1 LTGGG
6 TSGGVTL
13 AVGAG
18 TGIDVSADAIAV
30 DVSDFMANGSDNR
43 VVTATGTDAMN
54 AEANL
59 TFDGTVLTVAG
70 NVSGSGTLEMVGNTF
85 VGGTLNVSG
94 NADLD
99 GNLDVDGTT
108 NLDAVDIDGNVQ
120 LDGTLT
126 VGVNGTGYDV
136 QLYGD
141 TAGQYLLWDQSADE
155 LVLAGDSKLSFH
167 DAAGDENIIASAD
180 GHLEVN
186 AGTTLDMTAATTEIH
201 ASTVTTIDSPIVS
214 VESSTS
220 ARPRVIIKNTTNDAN
235 AGVLRFVKDK
245 GAAGAAD
252 DNVGVIEFY
261 GDDAAQEQVLFGR
274 IRTRVAV
281 HTDGQEGGKMH
292 LSVASHD
299 GELNHGLVIT
309 DGSAEDEVDVT
320 IGNGAASVVT
330 VPGVLNVANDIILD
344 DGGSLKEGGGTA
356 AFTFDG
362 SGNVT
367 KIGQDSPSSGE
378 FLKYDGSK
386 WVADSASG
394 GAVSAVANGSNNRIA
409 TFSSSDALNGEANL
423 TFDGTVLT
431 VAGNV
436 SGSGTLEMVGNTFIG
451 GTLNVTGNADF
462 NGTITCDDSITI
474 DSVTIT
480 DTELGYLDGLT
491 LGTVAASKVVTVD
504 SSKDFSGYRNIS
516 GSGTLQSVGNAFFGG
531 TLNVT
536 GNATLAADLSVGD
549 DLSLTSDSAVLNM
562 GADNDVTFTHDGTT
576 GLTIAANPF
585 EVDSG
590 GNITLD
596 SHTGIFIFQDANSEV
611 LRITE
616 GNSGDVTVKLET
628 NGKDLIF
635 TDNGDAEGFRILDAA
650 AGVKVPGEVRTTGI
664 AYTDGDDSITIAD
677 GGGVTFSSTVKLV
690 DDKTLTFGSNDDW
703 TIEYDED
710 GDDDLVMSGSN
721 LSFES
726 NISQKPF
733 IQIKNTTNDANGPV
747 LRFVKDKGAAG
758 AANDTAGMIEF
769 YADDAAQDQVLF
781 GRIATQ
787 VSVHTNGQEGGLLAL
802 QVASHDGEINN
813 GLVIVDG
820 SEEDEIDVT
829 VGNGANSVTTVAGDL
844 TVTGGDVVVGA
855 DSDGTDRTVV
865 FGHST
870 LKTIM
875 GIDDSADT
883 FIINTDDAFDGTV
896 ANNSLSID
904 ANHKMIVGGSL
915 RAKGHIHVQQ
925 SGYNGSGAGD
935 RFIPWYNVADAN
947 APGSAGEENM
957 MVMPFDGRIVRV
969 LFRPANEQSGG
980 DTRVGIYKVTNGTAL
995 PAAGSLTEFVDVT
1008 CSGNAA
1014 TTNTFNTSGSS
1025 HFSAGDAIA
1034 VAINPQATPGDV
1046 QVSVIFEFNTSG
1058 L

>member
-1 LTGGG
+1 
-6 TSGGVTL
+6 
-13 AVGAG
+13 
-18 TGIDVSADAIAV
+18 
-30 DVSDFMANGSDNR
+30 
-43 VVTATGTDAMN
+43 
-54 AEANL
+54 
-59 TFDGTVLTVAG
+59 
-70 NVSGSGTLEMVGNTF
+70 
-85 VGGTLNVSG
+85 
-94 NADLD
+94 
-99 GNLDVDGTT
+99 
-108 NLDAVDIDGNVQ
+108 
-120 LDGTLT
+120 
-126 VGVNGTGYDV
+126 
-136 QLYGD
+136 
-141 TAGQYLLWDQSADE
+141 
-155 LVLAGDSKLSFH
+155 
-167 DAAGDENIIASAD
+167 
-180 GHLEVN
+180 
-186 AGTTLDMTAATTEIH
+186 MTAPTTEIH

-220 ARPRVIIKNTTNDAN
+220 ARPRIVLKNTTNDAN
-235 AGVLRFVKDK
+235 GAVLRFVKDK
-245 GAAGAAD
+245 GAAGAD
-252 DNVGVIEFY
+252 DDTVGIIEFY
-261 GDDAAQEQVLFGR
+261 GDDDAQDQVLFGR
-274 IRTRVAV
+274 IRTRVQDASN
-281 HTDGQEGGKMH
+281 GAEGGKMQ

-299 GELNHGLVIT
+299 GELNHGLTIV
-309 DGSAEDEVDVT
+309 DGDAEDEVDVT
-320 IGNGAASVVT
+320 IGNGASSIVT
-330 VPGVLNVANDIILD
+330 VPGVLSVANDIILD
-344 DGGSLKEGGGTA
+344 DGGSIKEGGGTA
-356 AFTFDG
+356 AITIDG
-362 SGNVT
+362 SGHVT
-367 KIGQDSPSSGE
+367 KIGQDSPSTNE
-378 FLKYDGSK
+378 VLTYDGSK
-386 WVADSASG
+386 WVASAAGG

-431 VAGNV
+431 LAGNV

-474 DSVTIT
+474 DSITIT

-516 GSGTLQSVGNAFFGG
+516 GSGTLQAVGNAFLGG
-531 TLNVT
+531 TLSVT

-664 AYTDGDDSITIAD
+664 AFTDGDDAITIAD
-677 GGGVTFSSTVKLV
+677 GGGVTFSDTVKLV

-703 TIEYDED
+703 TIEYDEN
-710 GDDDLVMSGSN
+710 GDDDLVMTGTTLTVAADTAN
-721 LSFES
+721 FES
-726 NISQKPF
+726 ANSTDPLVV
-733 IQIKNTTNDANGPV
+733 IKNTTNDANGPR

-758 AANDTAGMIEF
+758 AANDVAGMIEF

-781 GRIATQ
+781 GRIASQ

-813 GLVIVDG
+813 GLVLVDG

-829 VGNGANSVTTVAGDL
+829 VGNGANSLTTVAGDL
-844 TVTGGDVVVGA
+844 SVTGGDVVVGA